1 MKYRDLIQFESVDEI
16 IKFDKLSDD
25 DYREQLV
32 KTFVVSNSFENFII
46 PRICRE
52 LDLDSV
58 QETKGLQV
66 IGNYGTGKSHL
77 MSLFSIIAEDTRYL
91 DFLNNQK
98 AKECLQKIAGRYKV
112 LRFEI
117 SGQDSLWEI
126 LTYQI
131 DKYFEEWGIDYSIF
145 EDNRPVPYY
154 EKLEK
159 MLAAFEEVYP
169 DKGFMIVVDEM
180 LDYLRSHAQPHLLG
194 NDLQVLRALGH
205 FSDRTRFRMVFGV
218 QEMIYQALEFQF
230 QADML
235 SHVSE
240 RYTDLK
246 IEKSDVQFIVQE
258 RLLRKNAHQQ
268 QAIKEHLQKFITL
281 FPDLSH
287 DLDTFVNLYPVHP
300 SYFDNFQQ
308 IRVGKNQ
315 REVLKVLS
323 RRFET
328 MLDKDVPEKEPGL
341 ICYDSYWED
350 MQRTQD
356 LMAIPDVRKVSE
368 ITSLVDQKIDDYF
381 TGGRSPKK
389 PLAHRIVAASAIKIL
404 QSDLTKTN
412 GVLAE
417 SLAND
422 LCFVDPIA
430 TNFDELVDLSITT
443 TLNNIVKA
451 TIGQYFERNEENLEY
466 HLRIE
471 GGVNYKQNV
480 INYAATMSD
489 KVKDEYFFDFLAE
502 IMPVDWNVYRPNF
515 RIWDHSVNWKSHN
528 VRLDGYIFMGNPN
541 AKSTTQPQQHFYL
554 YFMPIFDKES
564 AKHQPEEDGIFFL
577 FDTLSQDFRDAV
589 TLFGASVALLNG
601 ASSIEKPNY
610 RIVKDEYFKSARD
623 KFNSEFL
630 HSCMVEFKGEKH
642 PLSTLN
648 PQGEDK
654 MSMLSN
660 VASDILE
667 NIFCEQ
673 CKHYPKFT
681 NLPYPLGNKNR
692 ENVLKAARIAIATPQ
707 SSSSLGT
714 AILHGL
720 GLWTDGHLST
730 DHSQYA
736 QSLKNKLEQRGGQV
750 LNRTDI
756 LKQFFEEQYVSTDFE
771 IEADLEF
778 VVMSAMAQLGEIE
791 IVLGDS
797 THINAGNIEK
807 IVNLNQREFYTFSHI
822 APPKGINIPLV
833 RELSIGLLGC
843 DRTAEI
849 DIKDKEKEFF
859 ADLLAAA
866 QLLAT
871 KAVTISHQLHGGF
884 MLAGVEVLSPFD
896 ASSLCNRF
904 EALKGMCDKV
914 RNYNTKAKLR
924 NLQWTKEAI
933 HEKLFTDK
941 ADLLKW
947 EKLLNEV
954 EKFKF
959 IISYLSEAKRY
970 VADAALKADIEAAID
985 RLGEVIVKGDAQR
998 KQYMSELEQLKERYA
1013 DYYLAAY
1020 VAAHLPATEETQL
1033 TAIKNM
1039 PERQVAET
1047 VAQAVQADASLSII
1061 SLYEYDTWRQK
1072 LNSVRIASPT
1082 VTKQTIMQIPFQNFN
1097 PVSEGGRQLPNLK
1110 ELKQEVTAI
1119 HAGMEEQ
1126 IKAALED
1133 PMAQQ
1138 NRQMLSQQETTLL
1151 DEFVAGRVSL
1161 TAQYVHPL
1169 LTVVKKLSTN
1179 FNVVELTMDNM
1190 KSRFNRPLD
1199 INSARQALSAL
1210 IDDIVNE
1217 QRQQGKKYEDIRI
1230 IIK

>member
-1 MKYRDLIQFESVDEI
+1 MKYKDLIYFESVDEI
-16 IKFDKLSDD
+16 IKFDKLNDD
-25 DYREQLV
+25 TYRDRLV
-32 KTFVVSNSFENFII
+32 KTFVCSNAFENFII

-52 LDLDSV
+52 LDLDST
-58 QETKGLQV
+58 QETRGLQIV
-66 IGNYGTGKSHL
+66 GNYGTGKSHL
-77 MSLFSIIAEDTRYL
+77 MSLFSIIAEDAHYL
-91 DFLNNQK
+91 DYLSNQK
-98 AKECLQKIAGRYKV
+98 AKECLMKIAGRYKV
-112 LRFEI
+112 VRFEI
-117 SGQDSLWEI
+117 SGTDSLWDMI
-126 LTYQI
+126 TYQI
-131 DKYFEEWGIDYSIF
+131 DKYLEEWGVNYSIYD
-145 EDNRPVPYY
+145 DNRPVPYY
-154 EKLEK
+154 DKLEK
-159 MLAAFEEVYP
+159 MLAAFEDEYP
-169 DKGFMIVVDEM
+169 DKGFMFVIDEM
-180 LDYLRSHAQPHLLG
+180 LSYLQGHAQPHLLG
-194 NDLQVLRALGH
+194 SDLQVLQALGH
-205 FSDRTRFRMVFGV
+205 MSDRTKFRMVFGV
-218 QEMIYQALEFQF
+218 QELIYQAPEFQF
-230 QADML
+230 AADML
-235 SHVSE
+235 SHVAD

-268 QAIKEHLQKFITL
+268 QAIKEHLQKFLSL

-328 MLDKDVPEKEPGL
+328 MLDKDVPANEPGL

-356 LMAIPDVRKVSE
+356 LMAIPDVRKVAE

-381 TGGRSPKK
+381 TGGRSPKR

-404 QSDLTKTN
+404 QADLTRTN
-412 GVLAE
+412 GVLVE

-422 LCFVDPIA
+422 LCYVDPLVN
-430 TNFDELVDLSITT
+430 NFDELCDLSITT

-489 KVKDEYFFDFLAE
+489 KVKDEYFFDFIGE

-577 FDTLSQDFRDAV
+577 FDKLSQEFRDVV
-589 TLFGASVALLNG
+589 TLFGASMALFNG
-601 ASSIEKPNY
+601 ASSVEKPNY
-610 RIVKDEYFKSARD
+610 KIVREEYFKSARD
-623 KFNSEFL
+623 KFNAEFM
-630 HSCMVEFKGEKH
+630 HSCMVEFKGVKH
-642 PLSTLN
+642 PLSSLN

-667 NIFCEQ
+667 GIFCQQ
-673 CKHYPKFT
+673 CPHYPKFT

-692 ENVLKAARIAIATPQ
+692 ENVLKAARIAISTPQ

-736 QSLKNKLEQRGGQV
+736 QSLKNKLEQRAGQV
-750 LNRTDI
+750 LNRSDI
-756 LKQFFEEQYVSTDFE
+756 LKQFYEEQYVSVDFD

-778 VVMSAMAQLGEIE
+778 IVMSAMAQLGEIE

-807 IVNLNQREFYTFSHI
+807 ITNLNQRDFYTFSHI
-822 APPKGINIPLV
+822 APPRGINIPLV
-833 RELSIGLLGC
+833 RELSIGLLGR

-849 DIKDKEKEFF
+849 DLPDTSFF
-859 ADLLAAA
+859 ADMLAAA
-866 QLLAT
+866 QQLAN
-871 KAVTISHQLHGGF
+871 KAVTISHQLRGGF
-884 MLAGVEVLSPFD
+884 QLAGIEVLSPFD
-896 ASSLCNRF
+896 GTTLCNRLD
-904 EALKGMCDKV
+904 ALKGMCDKV

-924 NLQWTKEAI
+924 NLQWPREVI

-941 ADLLKW
+941 EDLLKW

-970 VADAALKADIEAAID
+970 VANATLKADIEAAID

-1033 TAIKNM
+1033 TAIRNM

-1047 VAQAVQADASLSII
+1047 VAQTVQADSSLSII
-1061 SLYEYDTWRQK
+1061 SLYEYDSWNQSF
-1072 LNSVRIASPT
+1072 NEVRIASPT
-1082 VTKQTIMQIPFQNFN
+1082 VTKQTIMQTPFQNFN
-1097 PVSEGGRQLPNLK
+1097 PVSEGGNPLPNLT
-1110 ELKQEVTAI
+1110 ELKQEMAAI

-1126 IKAALED
+1126 IKAAIED
-1133 PMAQQ
+1133 PTAQQ
-1138 NRQMLSQQETTLL
+1138 NRQMLSQQETILL
-1151 DEFVAGRVSL
+1151 DEFVAGKVSL

-1169 LTVVKKLSTN
+1169 LNVVKKLSTN
-1179 FNVVELTMDNM
+1179 FNVVELTMDNL
-1190 KSRFNRPLD
+1190 KSHFNRPLD

-1210 IDDIVNE
+1210 IDDIINE
-1217 QRQQGKKYEDIRI
+1217 QRQQGKRYEDIRI

>member
-1 MKYRDLIQFESVDEI
+1 MKYKELIQFESVDEI
-16 IKFDKLSDD
+16 IKFDKLNDD
-25 DYREQLV
+25 NYRDRLI
-32 KTFVVSNSFENFII
+32 KTFVCSNAFENFII

-52 LDLDSV
+52 LDLDST
-58 QETKGLQV
+58 QETRGLQIV
-66 IGNYGTGKSHL
+66 GNYGTGKSHL
-77 MSLFSIIAEDTRYL
+77 MSLFSIIAEDAHYL
-91 DFLNNQK
+91 DFLSNQK
-98 AKECLQKIAGRYKV
+98 AKDCLQKIAGRYKV
-112 LRFEI
+112 VRFEI
-117 SGQDSLWEI
+117 SGTDSLWDMI
-126 LTYQI
+126 TYQI
-131 DKYFEEWGIDYSIF
+131 DKYLEEWGVDYSIYD
-145 EDNRPVPYY
+145 DNRPVPYY
-154 EKLEK
+154 DKLEK
-159 MLAAFEEVYP
+159 MLAAFEEAYP
-169 DKGFMIVVDEM
+169 DKGFMFVIDEM

-205 FSDRTRFRMVFGV
+205 FSDRTKFRMVFGV
-218 QEMIYQALEFQF
+218 QELIYQAPEFQF
-230 QADML
+230 AADML
-235 SHVSE
+235 SHVAD

-268 QAIKEHLQKFITL
+268 QAIKEHLQKFLSL

-323 RRFET
+323 RRFEK
-328 MLDKDVPEKEPGL
+328 MLDKDVPENEPGL

-356 LMAIPDVRKVSE
+356 LMSIPDVRKVSE

-381 TGGRSPKK
+381 TGGRSPKR

-404 QSDLTKTN
+404 QADLTKTN

-502 IMPVDWNVYRPNF
+502 ILPVDWNVYRPNF

-577 FDTLSQDFRDAV
+577 FDTLSQEFRDAV
-589 TLFGASVALLNG
+589 TLFGASMALFNG
-601 ASSIEKPNY
+601 ASSVEKPNY
-610 RIVKDEYFKSARD
+610 KVVREEYFKSARD
-623 KFNSEFL
+623 KFNEEFM

-642 PLSTLN
+642 PLSSLN

-667 NIFCEQ
+667 DIFCQQ
-673 CKHYPKFT
+673 CPHYPKFT

-730 DHSQYA
+730 DNSQYA

-756 LKQFFEEQYVSTDFE
+756 LKQFYEEQYVTVDFD

-778 VVMSAMAQLGEIE
+778 VVMSAMAHQGEIE

-797 THINAGNIEK
+797 THINAGTIEK

-833 RELSIGLLGC
+833 RELSLGLLDS

-849 DIKDKEKEFF
+849 EIPDSPFF
-859 ADLLAAA
+859 ADMLAAGQ
-866 QLLAT
+866 QLAAKT
-871 KAVTISHQLHGGF
+871 VTISHQLRGGF
-884 MLAGVEVLSPFD
+884 QLAGVEVLSPFD
-896 ASSLCNRF
+896 ATALCNRWD
-904 EALKGMCDKV
+904 ALKGMCDKV
-914 RNYNTKAKLR
+914 RNYNNKAKLR
-924 NLQWTKEAI
+924 NLQWTKELI

-941 ADLLKW
+941 EELLKW

-970 VADAALKADIEAAID
+970 VADASLKADIEAAID

-998 KQYMSELEQLKERYA
+998 KQYMSELEQLKDRYA

-1020 VAAHLPATEETQL
+1020 VAAHLPATEEAQL

-1061 SLYEYDTWRQK
+1061 NLYEYDAWK
-1072 LNSVRIASPT
+1072 KKFNGVRIASPT
-1082 VTKQTIMQIPFQNFN
+1082 VTKQTIMQTPFQNFN
-1097 PVSEGGRQLPNLK
+1097 PVSEGGKPLPNLK
-1110 ELKQEVTAI
+1110 ELQQDIIAI

-1126 IKAALED
+1126 IMAALED

-1138 NRQMLSQQETTLL
+1138 NRQMLSQQEMTLL
-1151 DEFVAGRVSL
+1151 DEFVAGQVSL

-1169 LTVVKKLSTN
+1169 LNVVKKLSTN
-1179 FNVVELTMDNM
+1179 FNVVELTMDNL

-1199 INSARQALSAL
+1199 INSARQALTTL
-1210 IDDIVNE
+1210 IDDIINE

>member
-1 MKYRDLIQFESVDEI
+1 MKYKDLIQFESVDEI
-16 IKFDKLSDD
+16 IKFDKLNDS
-25 DYREQLV
+25 DYRERLV
-32 KTFVVSNSFENFII
+32 KSFVCSNAFENFII

-77 MSLFSIIAEDTRYL
+77 MSLFSIIAEDANYL
-91 DFLNNQK
+91 VFLNNQK
-98 AKECLQKIAGRYKV
+98 ARESLQTIAGRYKV

-117 SGQDSLWEI
+117 SGKDSLWEI
-126 LTYQI
+126 ITYQI

-145 EDNRPVPYY
+145 EDSRPVPYY
-154 EKLEK
+154 DKLEK
-159 MLAAFEEVYP
+159 MLAAFENVYP

-194 NDLQVLRALGH
+194 SDLQVLRALGH
-205 FSDRTRFRMVFGV
+205 FSDRTKFRMVFGV
-218 QEMIYQALEFQF
+218 QEMIYQAPEFQF

-235 SHVSE
+235 SHVAE

-258 RLLRKNAHQQ
+258 RLLKKNAHQQ
-268 QAIKEHLQKFITL
+268 QVIKEHLQKFISL

-308 IRVGKNQ
+308 IRVGKSQ

-323 RRFET
+323 IRFQKMLET
-328 MLDKDVPEKEPGL
+328 DVPENEPGL

-356 LMAIPDVRKVSE
+356 LMAIPDVRKVAE

-381 TGGRSPKK
+381 TGGRSPKR

-404 QSDLTKTN
+404 QADLVKTN

-515 RIWDHSVNWKSHN
+515 RIWDHRVNWKSHN
-528 VRLDGYIFMGNPN
+528 VYLEGYIFMGNPN

-564 AKHQPEEDGIFFL
+564 AKHQPEVDGIFFL
-577 FDTLSQDFRDAV
+577 FDTLSQEFRDAV
-589 TLFGASVALLNG
+589 TLYGASQALING
-601 ASSIEKPNY
+601 ASSVEKPNY
-610 RIVKDEYFKSARD
+610 RVVKDEYFKSARE
-623 KFNSEFL
+623 KFNAEFL
-630 HSCMVEFKGEKH
+630 HSCMVEFNGEKH
-642 PLSTLN
+642 PLSSFN

-673 CKHYPKFT
+673 CKHYPKFS

-756 LKQFFEEQYVSTDFE
+756 LKQFYEEQYISVDFE

-833 RELSIGLLGC
+833 RELSIGLLGS

-849 DIKDKEKEFF
+849 DIPDTSFF
-859 ADLLAAA
+859 ADLLTAA
-866 QLLAT
+866 QQLAT
-871 KAVTISHQLHGGF
+871 KAVTISHQLNGGF
-884 MLAGVEVLSPFD
+884 ILAGVEVLSPFD
-896 ASSLCNRF
+896 ASSLCNRLD
-904 EALKGMCDKV
+904 ALKGMCDKV

-924 NLQWTKEAI
+924 NLQWTKETI

-970 VADAALKADIEAAID
+970 VADATLKADMEAAIG
-985 RLGEVIVKGDAQR
+985 RLGKVIVKGDAQR

-1020 VAAHLPATEETQL
+1020 VAAHLPATDETQL

-1047 VAQAVQADASLSII
+1047 VAQAVQTDVSLSII

-1072 LNSVRIASPT
+1072 FNSVRIASPT

-1097 PVSEGGRQLPNLK
+1097 PVSEGGRPLPNLK
-1110 ELKQEVTAI
+1110 ELKQEMTAI

-1179 FNVVELTMDNM
+1179 FNVVELTMDNL

-1199 INSARQALSAL
+1199 INSARQALSTL

>member
-1 MKYRDLIQFESVDEI
+1 MKYKDLIQFESVDEI
-16 IKFDKLSDD
+16 IKFDKLNDD
-25 DYREQLV
+25 TYRDRLV
-32 KTFVVSNSFENFII
+32 KTFVCSNAFENFII

-52 LDLDSV
+52 LDLDST
-58 QETKGLQV
+58 QETRGLQIV
-66 IGNYGTGKSHL
+66 GNYGTGKSHL
-77 MSLFSIIAEDTRYL
+77 MSLFSIIAEDAHYL
-91 DFLNNQK
+91 DYLSNQK
-98 AKECLQKIAGRYKV
+98 AKDCLQKIAGRYKV
-112 LRFEI
+112 VRFEI
-117 SGQDSLWEI
+117 SGTDSLWDMI
-126 LTYQI
+126 TYQI
-131 DKYFEEWGIDYSIF
+131 DKYLEEWGVDYSIYD
-145 EDNRPVPYY
+145 DNRPVPYY
-154 EKLEK
+154 DKLEK
-159 MLAAFEEVYP
+159 MLAAFEEAYP
-169 DKGFMIVVDEM
+169 DKGFMFVIDEM
-180 LDYLRSHAQPHLLG
+180 LSYLQGHAQPHLLG
-194 NDLQVLRALGH
+194 SDLQVLQALGH
-205 FSDRTRFRMVFGV
+205 ISDRTKFRMVFGV
-218 QEMIYQALEFQF
+218 QELIYQATEFQF
-230 QADML
+230 AADML
-235 SHVSE
+235 SKVAD

-268 QAIKEHLQKFITL
+268 QAIKEHLQKFLSL

-328 MLDKDVPEKEPGL
+328 MLDNDVPENEPGL

-356 LMAIPDVRKVSE
+356 LMAIPDVRKVAE
-368 ITSLVDQKIDDYF
+368 ITSLVGQKIDDYF
-381 TGGRSPKK
+381 TGGRSPKR

-404 QSDLTKTN
+404 QADLTKTN
-412 GVLAE
+412 GVLVE

-422 LCFVDPIA
+422 LCYVDPLVSS
-430 TNFDELVDLSITT
+430 FDELCDLSITT

-489 KVKDEYFFDFLAE
+489 KVKDEYFYDFLAE
-502 IMPVDWNVYRPNF
+502 IMPVDWVVYRPHF

-577 FDTLSQDFRDAV
+577 FDTLSQEFRDAV
-589 TLFGASVALLNG
+589 SLFGASMALFTG
-601 ASSIEKPNY
+601 ASSVEKPNY
-610 RIVKDEYFKSARD
+610 KVVREEYFKSARD
-623 KFNSEFL
+623 KFNAEFM

-642 PLSTLN
+642 PLSSLN

-667 NIFCEQ
+667 EIFCQQ
-673 CKHYPKFT
+673 CPHYPKFT

-736 QSLKNKLEQRGGQV
+736 QSLKNKLEHRGGQV

-756 LKQFFEEQYVSTDFE
+756 LKQFYEERYITVDFD

-807 IVNLNQREFYTFSHI
+807 IVNLSQREFYTFSHI

-833 RELSIGLLGC
+833 RELSLGLLGI

-849 DIKDKEKEFF
+849 EIPDTSFF

-866 QLLAT
+866 QQLAAKT
-871 KAVTISHQLHGGF
+871 VTISHQLRGGF
-884 MLAGVEVLSPFD
+884 QLAGVEVLSPFD
-896 ASSLCNRF
+896 ATALCNRWD
-904 EALKGMCDKV
+904 ALKGMCDKV

-924 NLQWTKEAI
+924 NLSWTKEAI

-941 ADLLKW
+941 SEFLKW
-947 EKLLNEV
+947 EKLLIEV

-970 VADAALKADIEAAID
+970 VADASLKTDIEAAIE
-985 RLGEVIVKGDAQR
+985 RLGEVIVKGDVQR

-1020 VAAHLPATEETQL
+1020 VAAHLPATEEAQL

-1061 SLYEYDTWRQK
+1061 SLYEYDSWKQWF
-1072 LNSVRIASPT
+1072 NNVRIASAT
-1082 VTKQTIMQIPFQNFN
+1082 VTKQTIMQTPFQNFN
-1097 PVSEGGRQLPNLK
+1097 PVSEGGKPLPNLK
-1110 ELKQEVTAI
+1110 ELKQEMTAI

-1126 IKAALED
+1126 IKGALED

-1138 NRQMLSQQETTLL
+1138 NRQMLSQQETTHL
-1151 DEFVAGRVSL
+1151 DEFISGKVAL
-1161 TAQYVHPL
+1161 TTQYVHPL
-1169 LTVVKKLSTN
+1169 LAIVKKLSTN
-1179 FNVVELTMDNM
+1179 FNVVELTMDNL

-1199 INSARQALSAL
+1199 INSARQALTAL
-1210 IDDIVNE
+1210 IDDIINE

>member
-1 MKYRDLIQFESVDEI
+1 MKYKDLIQFESVDEI
-16 IKFDKLSDD
+16 IKFDKLNDD
-25 DYREQLV
+25 TYRDRLIT
-32 KTFVVSNSFENFII
+32 TFVCSNAFENFII

-52 LDLDSV
+52 LDLDSI
-58 QETKGLQV
+58 QETRGLQIV
-66 IGNYGTGKSHL
+66 GNYGTGKSHL
-77 MSLFSIIAEDTRYL
+77 MSLFSIIAEDAHYL
-91 DFLNNQK
+91 DYLSNLR
-98 AKECLQKIAGRYKV
+98 AKECLSKIAGRYKV
-112 LRFEI
+112 VRFEI
-117 SGQDSLWEI
+117 SGTNSLWDMI
-126 LTYQI
+126 TYQI
-131 DKYFEEWGIDYSIF
+131 DKHLEEWGVDYSIY

-154 EKLEK
+154 DKLEK
-159 MLAAFEEVYP
+159 MLAAFEEAYP
-169 DKGFMIVVDEM
+169 DKGFMFVIDEM
-180 LDYLRSHAQPHLLG
+180 LSYLQGHAQPHLLG
-194 NDLQVLRALGH
+194 SDLQVLQALGH
-205 FSDRTRFRMVFGV
+205 MSDRTKFRMVFGV
-218 QEMIYQALEFQF
+218 QELIYQAPEFQF
-230 QADML
+230 AADML
-235 SHVSE
+235 SHVAD

-268 QAIKEHLQKFITL
+268 QTIKQHLQKFIML

-328 MLDKDVPEKEPGL
+328 MLNKDVPEKEPGL

-381 TGGRSPKK
+381 TGGRSPKR

-404 QSDLTKTN
+404 QADLTKTN
-412 GVLAE
+412 GVLVE

-422 LCFVDPIA
+422 LCYVDPMVN
-430 TNFDELVDLSITT
+430 NFDELCDLSITT

-480 INYAATMSD
+480 INYATTMSD
-489 KVKDEYFFDFLAE
+489 KVKDEYFFDFLVE
-502 IMPVDWNVYRPNF
+502 IMPVDWSVYRPNF

-528 VRLDGYIFMGNPN
+528 VRLNGYIFMGNPN

-554 YFMPIFDKES
+554 YFMPIFDKDS
-564 AKHQPEEDGIFFL
+564 AKHKPEEDGVFFL
-577 FDTLSQDFRDAV
+577 FDTLSLEFRDAV
-589 TLFGASVALLNG
+589 TLYGASQALFNG
-601 ASSIEKPNY
+601 ASSVEKPNY
-610 RIVKDEYFKSARD
+610 KIVREEYFKSARD
-623 KFNSEFL
+623 KFNAEFM

-642 PLSTLN
+642 PLSSLN

-654 MSMLSN
+654 MSMLSD

-667 NIFCEQ
+667 DIFCQQ
-673 CKHYPKFT
+673 CPHYPKFT
-681 NLPYPLGNKNR
+681 NLQYPLGNKNR
-692 ENVLKAARIAIATPQ
+692 ENILKAARNAIASPQ
-707 SSSSLGT
+707 TSSSLGT

-720 GLWTDGHLST
+720 GLWTDGNLST
-730 DHSQYA
+730 DRSQYA
-736 QSLKNKLEQRGGQV
+736 HSLKNKLEQRSGQV
-750 LNRTDI
+750 LNRSEI
-756 LKQFFEEQYVSTDFE
+756 LKQFYEEQYVTVDFD

-778 VVMSAMAQLGEIE
+778 VVMAAMAQLGEIE
-791 IVLGDS
+791 IVMGDS
-797 THINAGNIEK
+797 THINAGNIDK
-807 IVNLNQREFYTFSHI
+807 IVNLSQREFYTFSHI

-833 RELSIGLLGC
+833 RELSLDLLGS

-849 DIKDKEKEFF
+849 DIPDTSFF
-859 ADLLAAA
+859 ADLLTAA
-866 QLLAT
+866 QQLAT
-871 KAVTISHQLHGGF
+871 KAATISHQLYGGF
-884 MLAGVEVLSPFD
+884 MLAGVEVLSPFE

-904 EALKGMCDKV
+904 DALKGMCDKV

-924 NLQWTKEAI
+924 NLQWTKELV
-933 HEKLFTDK
+933 HDKLFKDK
-941 ADLLKW
+941 ADMLKW

-970 VADAALKADIEAAID
+970 VTDTSLKNEIGTAID

-998 KQYMSELEQLKERYA
+998 KNYMADLEHLKERYA

-1020 VAAHLPATEETQL
+1020 VAAHLPATEEAQL

-1061 SLYEYDTWRQK
+1061 SLYEYDTWKQSF
-1072 LNSVRIASPT
+1072 NDVRIASPT
-1082 VTKQTIMQIPFQNFN
+1082 VTKQTILQTSFQNFN
-1097 PVSEGGRQLPNLK
+1097 PVSEGGKPLPNLK
-1110 ELKQEVTAI
+1110 ELKQEMTAI
-1119 HAGMEEQ
+1119 HTGMEEQ

-1161 TAQYVHPL
+1161 NAQYVHPL
-1169 LTVVKKLSTN
+1169 LNVVKKLSTN
-1179 FNVVELTMDNM
+1179 FNVVELTIDNL

-1210 IDDIVNE
+1210 IDDIINE

>member
-1 MKYRDLIQFESVDEI
+1 MKYKDLIQFESVDEI
-16 IKFDKLSDD
+16 IKFDKLNDG
-25 DYREQLV
+25 DYRDRLV
-32 KTFVVSNSFENFII
+32 KTFVCSNAFENFII

-52 LDLDSV
+52 LDLDST
-58 QETKGLQV
+58 QETRGIQV
-66 IGNYGTGKSHL
+66 VGNYGTGKSHL
-77 MSLFSIIAEDTRYL
+77 MSLFSIIAEDAHYL

-112 LRFEI
+112 VRFEI
-117 SGQDSLWEI
+117 SGTDSLWDMI
-126 LTYQI
+126 TYQI
-131 DKYFEEWGIDYSIF
+131 DKYLEEWGVDYSIYD
-145 EDNRPVPYY
+145 DNRPVPYY
-154 EKLEK
+154 DKLEK
-159 MLAAFEEVYP
+159 MLAAFEEAYP
-169 DKGFMIVVDEM
+169 DKGFMFVIDEM
-180 LDYLRSHAQPHLLG
+180 LSYLQGHAQPHLLG
-194 NDLQVLRALGH
+194 SDLQVLQALGH
-205 FSDRTRFRMVFGV
+205 MSDRTKFRMVFGV
-218 QEMIYQALEFQF
+218 QELIYQAPEFQF
-230 QADML
+230 AADML
-235 SHVSE
+235 SHVAD

-268 QAIKEHLQKFITL
+268 QAIKEHLQKFISL

-328 MLDKDVPEKEPGL
+328 MLEKDVPENEPGL

-422 LCFVDPIA
+422 LCYVDSLA
-430 TNFDELVDLSITT
+430 TTFDELVDLSITT

-623 KFNSEFL
+623 KFNTEFL

-673 CKHYPKFT
+673 CPHYPKFS

-756 LKQFFEEQYVSTDFE
+756 LKQFYEEQYVSTDFE
-771 IEADLEF
+771 IESDLEF

-833 RELSIGLLGC
+833 RELSIGLLGN

-871 KAVTISHQLHGGF
+871 KAVTISHQLHRGF

-904 EALKGMCDKV
+904 DALKGMCDKV

-1033 TAIKNM
+1033 AAIKNM

-1072 LNSVRIASPT
+1072 FNSVRIASPT
-1082 VTKQTIMQIPFQNFN
+1082 VTKQTIMQTPFQNFN
-1097 PVSEGGRQLPNLK
+1097 PVSEGGRPLPNLK
-1110 ELKQEVTAI
+1110 ELKQEMTAI

>member
-1 MKYRDLIQFESVDEI
+1 MKYQDLIQFESVDEI
-16 IKFDKLSDD
+16 IKFDKLDD
-25 DYREQLV
+25 DNYRDRLV
-32 KTFVVSNSFENFII
+32 KTFVCSNAFENFII

-52 LDLDSV
+52 LDLDST
-58 QETKGLQV
+58 QETRGIQIV
-66 IGNYGTGKSHL
+66 GNYGTGKSHL
-77 MSLFSIIAEDTRYL
+77 MSLFSIIAEDAHYL
-91 DFLNNQK
+91 EFLSNQK

-112 LRFEI
+112 VRFEI
-117 SGQDSLWEI
+117 SGTDPLWDMI
-126 LTYQI
+126 TYQI
-131 DKYFEEWGIDYSIF
+131 DKYLEEWGVDYSIY
-145 EDNRPVPYY
+145 EDTRPVPYY
-154 EKLEK
+154 DKLQK
-159 MLAAFEEVYP
+159 MLAAFEEAYP
-169 DKGFMIVVDEM
+169 DKGFMFVIDEM
-180 LDYLRSHAQPHLLG
+180 LSYLQGHAQPHLLG
-194 NDLQVLRALGH
+194 NDLQVLQALGH
-205 FSDRTRFRMVFGV
+205 MSDRTKFRMVFGV
-218 QEMIYQALEFQF
+218 QELIYQATEFQF
-230 QADML
+230 AAEML
-235 SHVSE
+235 SHVAD

-268 QAIKEHLQKFITL
+268 QAIKEHLQKFITF

-328 MLDKDVPEKEPGL
+328 MLDKDVPTNEPGL

-350 MQRTQD
+350 MKRNTD
-356 LMAIPDVRKVSE
+356 LMAIPDVRKVEE
-368 ITSLVDQKIDDYF
+368 ITSLVDQKIEDYF

-489 KVKDEYFFDFLAE
+489 KVKDEYFFDFLGE
-502 IMPVDWNVYRPNF
+502 IMPVDWTVYRPNF
-515 RIWDHSVNWKSHN
+515 RIWDHTVNWKSHN
-528 VRLDGYIFMGNPN
+528 VRLEGYIFMGNPN

-564 AKHQPEEDGIFFL
+564 AKHQPEDDGIFFL
-577 FDTLSQDFRDAV
+577 LDSLSQEFREAV
-589 TLFGASVALLNG
+589 SLFGASVALFNG
-601 ASSIEKPNY
+601 SSSVEKPNY
-610 RIVKDEYFKSARD
+610 KVVRDEYFKSARE
-623 KFNSEFL
+623 KFNAEFL
-630 HSCMVEFKGEKH
+630 NSCMVEFKGEKH
-642 PLSTLN
+642 PLSSLN
-648 PQGEDK
+648 PQGDSK
-654 MSMLSN
+654 MDMLSN

-667 NIFCEQ
+667 GLFCEQ
-673 CKHYPKFT
+673 IPNYPKFS
-681 NLPYPLGNKNR
+681 NLPLPMTRQNR
-692 ENVLKAARIAIATPQ
+692 ENLLKAARLVITNPASNNRNGEAV
-707 SSSSLGT
+707 
-714 AILHGL
+714 LHAL

-730 DHSQYA
+730 DQSQYA

-750 LNRTDI
+750 LNQSDI
-756 LKQFFEEQYVSTDFE
+756 LQQFYDEQYVTQDFN

-778 VVMSAMAQLGEIE
+778 IVMAAMAQLGEIE
-791 IVLGDS
+791 IVLGDG
-797 THINAGNIEK
+797 THINAGNIDK
-807 IVNLNQREFYTFSHI
+807 IVNLNQRDFYTFSHI

-833 RELSIGLLGC
+833 RELSIGLLGS

-849 DIKDKEKEFF
+849 ELPDTSFY
-859 ADLLAAA
+859 ADMLSAA
-866 QLLAT
+866 QQLAT
-871 KAVTISHQLHGGF
+871 KSVTIAHQLRGGF
-884 MLAGVEVLSPFD
+884 QIAGVEVLNPFD
-896 ASSLCNRF
+896 ASALCNRF
-904 EALKGMCDKV
+904 DALKGMCDKV

-924 NLQWTKEAI
+924 NLQWTKEVI

-941 ADLLKW
+941 EELLKW
-947 EKLLNEV
+947 EKLLQEV

-959 IISYLSEAKRY
+959 IISYLSEAKQY
-970 VADAALKADIEAAID
+970 VADATLKTDIENAIL
-985 RLGEVIVKGDAQR
+985 RFGEVIVKGTAVR
-998 KQYMSELEQLKERYA
+998 KQYMTELEQLKERYA

-1020 VAAHLPATEETQL
+1020 VAAHLPATEQSQL
-1033 TAIKNM
+1033 MAIQNQ

-1047 VAQAVQADASLSII
+1047 VAQAVQGDANLGII
-1061 SLYEYDTWRQK
+1061 SLYEYDAWQRK
-1072 LNSVRIASPT
+1072 MGDVRIASPT
-1082 VTKQTIMQIPFQNFN
+1082 VSKQTIMQTPYQNFN
-1097 PVSEGGRQLPNLK
+1097 PVSQGGKPLPNLK
-1110 ELKQEVTAI
+1110 ELKQDIVAI

-1126 IKAALED
+1126 MKNALED
-1133 PMAQQ
+1133 PMAQR
-1138 NRQMLSQQETTLL
+1138 NRQMLSADEATLL
-1151 DEFVAGRVSL
+1151 DEFVAGHVTL
-1161 TAQYVHPL
+1161 TNQYVRPL
-1169 LTVVKKLSTN
+1169 LAVVKKLSTN
-1179 FNVVELTMDNM
+1179 FNVVEITMDKL

-1199 INSARQALSAL
+1199 INAARQELSAI
-1210 IDDIVNE
+1210 IDDIVQE
-1217 QRQQGKKYEDIRI
+1217 QRQQGKKFEDIRI